1 MAKHGTNAPFP
12 HTGAGCAGRIRHE
25 RPGARQEK
33 AAHAREI
40 PAGRPMHS
48 GIVRVIPGC
57 PRLLVESSWIR
68 SPRPGARERL
78 VWLMYPHPEAR
89 GAEIL
94 KFPARPRGE
103 T

>member
-1 MAKHGTNAPFP
+1 MKDQERAKKKRRT
-12 HTGAGCAGRIRHE
+12 R
-25 RPGARQEK
+25 EK
-33 AAHAREI
+33 FRL
-40 PAGRPMHS
+40 GRPMHS

-78 VWLMYPHPEAR
+78 VWLMYLRPEAR